1 MREWLGSLREAA
13 NGDDHIADHLWT
25 LTFPVIWATL
35 SGKQSPLSEKDQQV
49 RCRTERCVHAGRGD
63 PFRCLC

>member
-1 MREWLGSLREAA
+1 MSYPTGAFRVREWLGSLREAA

-49 RCRTERCVHAGRGD
+49 
-63 PFRCLC
+63 